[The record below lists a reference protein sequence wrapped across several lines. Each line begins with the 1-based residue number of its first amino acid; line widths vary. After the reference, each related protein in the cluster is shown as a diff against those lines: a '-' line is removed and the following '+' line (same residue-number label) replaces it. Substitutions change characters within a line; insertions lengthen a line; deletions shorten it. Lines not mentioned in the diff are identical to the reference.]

1 MRGSSA
7 IDEFVGYVQ
16 LFFELHGWKIVFCF
30 FALYMGQNY
39 IRDALKARSLAIAN
53 DPERRRVLDSDRRR
67 VRLHQQRNLS
77 PETWWTNHAHGCRVF
92 STESCPFVDY
102 ELARVF
108 RCNCDTYSFDRNRR
122 SNSLYIRRYHSWKGT
137 PSHIFWSF
145 KVLRPDISDWMIN
158 AFVHAE
164 QWFMHHTF
172 FVRNLIDEKNLDRKM
187 LTRIFQMN
195 RVQVE

>member
-77 PETWWTNHAHGCRVF
+77 PETWWTNHAHGCRVL

-145 KVLRPDISDWMIN
+145 KVQSSDQISVIGWLILS
-158 AFVHAE
+158 
-164 QWFMHHTF
+164 FMQNNYSCIILSSF
-172 FVRNLIDEKNLDRKM
+172 EIW
-187 LTRIFQMN
+187 
-195 RVQVE
+195 